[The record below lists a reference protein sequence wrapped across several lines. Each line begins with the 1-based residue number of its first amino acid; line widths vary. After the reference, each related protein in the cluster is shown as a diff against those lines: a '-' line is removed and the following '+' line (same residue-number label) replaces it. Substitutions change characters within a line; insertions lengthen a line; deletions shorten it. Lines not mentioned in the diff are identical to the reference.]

1 MVRGVLCGVVGAALV
16 AVPAFSSE
24 TITYTYDALGRLTA
38 AVSSG
43 AVNNGLS
50 TGIAYDPAGNR
61 TSYAVT
67 GASGGGSPPPPP
79 PPNNPPVAN
88 SDSLMV
94 AEWQPGTVNVVAND
108 TDPDG
113 DYPLTLLSVSEPGGR
128 ATVASSTTVGWNAS
142 PAGNYVVTYTVRDS
156 RGATAHGVVNVQ
168 VMPMMCGEVFC

>member
-1 MVRGVLCGVVGAALV
+1 MVGAAV
-16 AVPAFSSE
+16 AAGPAFSSE

-50 TGIAYDPAGNR
+50 NSLAYDPAGNR
-61 TSYAVT
+61 TSYAVS
-67 GASGGGSPPPPP
+67 GASGGGPPPPP

-88 SDSLMV
+88 SDSLLV
-94 AEWQPGTVNVVAND
+94 AEGSPGSVNVVAND

-128 ATVASSTTVGWNAS
+128 ATVASSTTVGWTAS

-156 RGATAHGVVNVQ
+156 RGATANGVVNVQ